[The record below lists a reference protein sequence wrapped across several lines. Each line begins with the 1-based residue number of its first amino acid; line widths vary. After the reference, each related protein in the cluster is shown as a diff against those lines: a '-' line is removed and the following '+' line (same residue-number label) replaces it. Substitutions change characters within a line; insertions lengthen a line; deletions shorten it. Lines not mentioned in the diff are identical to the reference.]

1 MTAGSSESH
10 IDSAGICHN
19 SSTCKQNMHIKLHRP
34 KEKHYRRKVVLAPLV
49 FATIA
54 AIANRICTS
63 NCIGPTRNKHSHF
76 DPSVLQEVVA
86 FFFGGVAFFFGA
98 RSCWIVQGVAFFF
111 FGARSCWIVQGD
123 AIQGLSTSGE

>member
-1 MTAGSSESH
+1 M
-10 IDSAGICHN
+10 
-19 SSTCKQNMHIKLHRP
+19 
-34 KEKHYRRKVVLAPLV
+34 APPV
-49 FATIA
+49 YATIA

-111 FGARSCWIVQGD
+111 FGARSCWIVQGVAFFFGGTISVILLNASD
-123 AIQGLSTSGE
+123 VIQGLSTSGE